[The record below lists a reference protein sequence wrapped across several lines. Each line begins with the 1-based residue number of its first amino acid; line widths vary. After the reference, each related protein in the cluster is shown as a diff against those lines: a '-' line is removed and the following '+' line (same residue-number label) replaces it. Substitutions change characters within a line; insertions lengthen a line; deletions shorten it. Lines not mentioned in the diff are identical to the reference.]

1 MSRPFSKKIGEEMEN
16 IKKYWN
22 NPSRSAYVF
31 VAPSI
36 ILLLLFSVIP
46 LVMAFGLSFFDVPI
60 TMNTA
65 EFIGWDNFVE
75 AFHDPRFLNSLKVT
89 AIFTGLEVPIQ
100 VLGAL
105 IVAALISKN
114 NKRNKILRAVYFLP
128 VICSATVI
136 GIMWRMI
143 LHSNIGFITAALQTM
158 GLGRINFMNTPG
170 LTIFVV
176 SFISIW
182 RSFGISAII
191 YVTAIQQV
199 SPSLYEA
206 AEMDGAGKIRQ
217 FFHITVPSIRPT
229 FWYILMTRF
238 AGALQIF
245 DIIYVTTNG
254 GPNYTTESTV
264 SYIYTR
270 AFASNSSMGYA
281 SAMSVILFIVIMF
294 ITVLMYRRMNREE

>member
-1 MSRPFSKKIGEEMEN
+1 MEKIRR
-16 IKKYWN
+16 YWN
-22 NPSRSAYVF
+22 TPSRSAYVF
-31 VAPSI
+31 IAPSV
-36 ILLLLFSVIP
+36 ILLLLFNVIP
-46 LVMAFGLSFFDVPI
+46 LIMAFGLSFFDVPI

-65 EFIGWDNFVE
+65 SFIGFDNFIE
-75 AFHDPRFLNSLKVT
+75 AFHDARFLNSLKIT

-105 IVAALISKN
+105 IVAAVISKN
-114 NKRNKILRAVYFLP
+114 NLKNKFLRAVYFLP

-143 LHSNIGFITAALQTM
+143 LHSNIGFITAALQSM
-158 GLGRINFMNTPG
+158 GFGKINFMNTPG

-199 SPSLYEA
+199 SPSLFEA

-217 FFHITVPSIRPT
+217 FIHITVPSIRPT

-238 AGALQIF
+238 AGGACI
-245 DIIYVTTNG
+245 
-254 GPNYTTESTV
+254 S
-264 SYIYTR
+264 
-270 AFASNSSMGYA
+270 
-281 SAMSVILFIVIMF
+281 
-294 ITVLMYRRMNREE
+294 